1 MVSPNRY
8 LLARILVLPL
18 APLRRYYLSVAQLF
32 PLIRA
37 LRPLINSREKVLFMN
52 HSKTKML
59 RLAVLLVA
67 GLVFALNVPAQT
79 RTLRIVTYNI
89 QADTVGIATPGIVSP
104 TCGLIEPYQG
114 SGGTYNTNC
123 SGSLT
128 SGGVLEGIGEE
139 IVNGDPAQ
147 PIDILAL
154 QETTSNPTTVQP
166 IVNGLN
172 SFYSLYNYLYSTPA
186 GYAMSPYQ
194 ATENGG
200 DTGDGNGPNALVYN
214 TNTVQL
220 LASVGIATPTGSGNG
235 MYRQCVRYEFA
246 PAGATPGTNNEFY
259 VYVSHYKASTGSG
272 NAALRLGEATIIRND
287 EAVNLPANAAALY
300 VGDYNPDDNSSEPAY
315 QAILAYKAPDGIAQG
330 QGVDPLNTNASTTI
344 NWSSSTSNTNILFM
358 LSEESYELRY
368 RDDLQIMTSNVFYQV
383 SSGLRFV
390 PGTYHSFGNNA
401 TTSWGNSVNLSGNTA
416 LNNLDS
422 VKASATGL
430 SAAVLLEDLTGASD
444 HLPVVAD
451 YTISLPAP
459 ELSGSN
465 SVNFGVANVGASVTN
480 SITIT
485 NLGGGALVLSNALVS
500 GANAGDFTVSG
511 ISFPATIAA
520 GQSNSFTAV
529 FTPQG
534 GGTRSATLQI
544 NDNDPNNNPF
554 SIALTGTGNAGPTI
568 LWSFT
573 NLSLNAV
580 SDCSAAM
587 IDVTGN
593 NYLQA
598 SDVLGPGALT
608 ITQTP
613 AINAPLAAGTTNQ
626 IVITV
631 ADTAGN
637 TVYSTNWIYA
647 ADVTTPVIVSPPVSQ
662 TNNASTTAS
671 FTVAATACTA
681 LNYQWYFGTNA
692 LAGQTNSALTLASVG
707 TTNAGFYEVTVSSE
721 GGSTNTAPASLTV
734 ISQAPIVVA
743 GQMTPGANGFQ
754 LMFSGTV
761 GQTYKV
767 LASDDLTLP
776 QSLWTIIGTGTF
788 ANTNVI
794 FTDGAATNPAEFYF
808 IESP

>member
-1 MVSPNRY
+1 
-8 LLARILVLPL
+8 
-18 APLRRYYLSVAQLF
+18 
-32 PLIRA
+32 
-37 LRPLINSREKVLFMN
+37 MN
-52 HSKTKML
+52 HSKANML
-59 RLAVLLVA
+59 RLAVASVA
-67 GLVFALNVPAQT
+67 GLLLALNVSAQT

-89 QADTVGIATPGIVSP
+89 QADTVGIATPGLVSP
-104 TCGLIEPYQG
+104 ACGLIEPYQG
-114 SGGTYNTNC
+114 SGGSYNTNC
-123 SGSLT
+123 SGSVT

-154 QETTSNPTTVQP
+154 EETTSNPATVQP

-194 ATENGG
+194 ATESGG

-220 LASVGIATPTGSGNG
+220 LTSVGIATPTGSGNG
-235 MYRQCVRYEFA
+235 MYRQCARYEFA
-246 PAGATPGTNNEFY
+246 PAGVTPNLNNEFY

-287 EAVNLPANAAALY
+287 EAVNLPANAAVLY

-330 QGVDPLNTNASTTI
+330 QGVDALNTNASTTI
-344 NWSSSTSNTNILFM
+344 NWSSSTSNSNILFM

-368 RDDLQIMTSNVFYQV
+368 RDDLQIMTSNVYYQA
-383 SSGLRFV
+383 SSGLRYV

-401 TTSWGNSVNLSGNTA
+401 TTTWGNSVNLGGNTA
-416 LNNLDS
+416 LNDLDP

-451 YTISLPAP
+451 YTFSLPAP
-459 ELSGSN
+459 TLFGSSN
-465 SVNFGVANVGASVTN
+465 VNFGVANVGASVTN
-480 SITIT
+480 TITIT
-485 NLGGGALVLSNALVS
+485 NLGSGSLVLSNAVLS
-500 GANAGDFTVSG
+500 GANAGDFTVG
-511 ISFPATIAA
+511 GLAFPATISA
-520 GQSNSFTAV
+520 GQSSLLTVV
-529 FTPQG
+529 FSPLAAG
-534 GGTRSATLQI
+534 ALSATLQI
-544 NDNDPNNNPF
+544 TDNDPNNNPF
-554 SIALTGTGNAGPTI
+554 NIALSGTGNAGPTVS
-568 LWSFT
+568 WSFT

-587 IDVTGN
+587 IDVTGSD
-593 NYLQA
+593 YIQA
-598 SDVLGPGALT
+598 SDVLGSGALT

-613 AINAPLAAGTTNQ
+613 AINVSLAAGTTNQ

-631 ADTAGN
+631 ADSAGN
-637 TVYSTNWIYA
+637 TVYSTNWIHV
-647 ADVTTPVIVSPPVSQ
+647 ADVTAPVIVSPPLSQ
-662 TNNASTTAS
+662 TNTAGTTAS
-671 FTVAATACTA
+671 FTVGATACTP

-692 LAGQTNSALTLASVG
+692 LAGQTNSTLNLSPLG
-707 TTNAGFYEVTVSSE
+707 STNAGYYEVTVSSE

-743 GQMTPGANGFQ
+743 GQMMPGASGFQ
-754 LMFSGTV
+754 LTFSGPV
-761 GQTYKV
+761 GQTYNV
-767 LASDDLTLP
+767 LASDDPTLP

-788 ANTNVI
+788 GNTNVI